1 MGEIFLRIIDFHCHV
16 YPEAIAQKAAQSVRD
31 FYGLGNDAMD
41 GKVDTLLTLGQ
52 QAGITDYVILP
63 VSLKPER
70 TRHINQFILDQVAEH
85 PEFIGFGTVHAAQA
99 DLMEEVKFIISNGL
113 RGIKMH
119 PDSQVFPIDD
129 PRLFPV
135 YDAFRGRGPVL
146 VHMGDTRY
154 NYSHPQRLRRIL
166 DLFPGLQVIAA
177 HFGGYSMQEIAFDFL
192 KDTDCYFDVSS
203 SLMFMQPGE
212 AESYVNRYGAHRFLY
227 GGDFPMWNPVEE
239 MERFNRLSLTET
251 QREQIFHE
259 NAERLLKL

>member
-1 MGEIFLRIIDFHCHV
+1 MRIIDFHSHV

-41 GKVDTLLTLGQ
+41 GKVDTLLKLGR
-52 QAGITDYVILP
+52 QAGITDYVVLP
-63 VSLKPER
+63 VAMKPER
-70 TRHINQFILDQVAEH
+70 TRHINQFILDQVAAH
-85 PEFIGFGTVHAAQA
+85 KEFIGFGTVHAAQK
-99 DLMEEVKFIISNGL
+99 DLMEEVEFIVSSGL
-113 RGIKMH
+113 RGLKMH

-166 DLFPGLQVIAA
+166 DLFPGLQVVAA
-177 HFGGYSMQEIAFDFL
+177 HFGGYGMQETAFDFL

-227 GGDFPMWNPVEE
+227 GGDFPMWDPVEE
-239 MERFNRLSLTET
+239 MERFNRLDLTET
-251 QREQIFHE
+251 QREQIFYK
-259 NAERLLKL
+259 NAEHLLKL

>member
-1 MGEIFLRIIDFHCHV
+1 MRIIDFHCHI
-16 YPEAIAQKAAQSVRD
+16 YPDAIASKAAQSVRD

-41 GKVDTLLTLGQ
+41 GKIDTLLTLGK
-52 QAGITDYVILP
+52 QAGITDYVVLP
-63 VSLKPER
+63 VALKPER

-85 PEFIGFGTVHAAQA
+85 PEFIGFGTVHAAQK
-99 DLMEEVKFIISNGL
+99 DLMEEVEFIISHGL
-113 RGIKMH
+113 HGIKMH

-146 VHMGDTRY
+146 VHMGDSRY

-166 DLFPGLQVIAA
+166 DLFPGLQVVAA

-227 GGDFPMWNPVEE
+227 GGDFPMWDPVEE
-239 MERFNRLSLTET
+239 MERFNSLQLTDT
-251 QREQIFHE
+251 QFSQIFHE
-259 NAERLLKL
+259 NAEHLLKL